1 MDKSTMAE
9 PYTQQELKNTGYEIF
24 VAILS
29 ILSIFNLILASFVQ
43 DQDLQLILYFMN
55 ALMSF
60 IFLLDF
66 TYRFTTASSRSTYFF
81 RQYGWADLLASLPL
95 AQFKIFRLFRLIR
108 VYRLMREVGI
118 KSIFHRLVK
127 DRAGSALVTLL
138 LMGILVLE
146 FGSVQI
152 LAIESQSPDANIKT
166 ASDAL
171 WYTIVT
177 IATVGYGDRY
187 PTTNAGRLVGSL
199 LIVIGVGIFGTF
211 TGYLANFFL
220 SPPKE
225 KPMPE
230 RIQPAPDDLQF
241 RVEQLNQLM
250 AQQQEAIDEIN
261 HLLQNR

>member
-1 MDKSTMAE
+1 MAE

-66 TYRFTTASSRSTYFF
+66 TYRFTTASSRSTYFL
-81 RQYGWADLLASLPL
+81 RQFGWADLLASLPL

-118 KSIFHRLVK
+118 KSIFRRLVK

-261 HLLQNR
+261 RLLQNQ

>member
-1 MDKSTMAE
+1 
-9 PYTQQELKNTGYEIF
+9 
-24 VAILS
+24 
-29 ILSIFNLILASFVQ
+29 
-43 DQDLQLILYFMN
+43 
-55 ALMSF
+55 
-60 IFLLDF
+60 
-66 TYRFTTASSRSTYFF
+66 
-81 RQYGWADLLASLPL
+81 
-95 AQFKIFRLFRLIR
+95 
-108 VYRLMREVGI
+108 MREVGT
-118 KSIFHRLVK
+118 KSIFRRLVK

-261 HLLQNR
+261 RLLQNQ